1 MQIFTVIFV
10 ISFIGMAQCL
20 SKSDIE
26 RRVLARGWRFAAPT
40 RQLDAPEAPEADADA
55 PRARTF
61 VRQAHLQWEHDE
73 VDSRAVSENVDL
85 DKVDDGGFE
94 RLRRALHSMHPRV
107 SFSSDLPRFGTY
119 NCLFRAQKGLK
130 SSLKWSFPGRS
141 PAVEARSLEVGR
153 RSIIDCGKINNRGS
167 QRCDSYAYRQP

>member
-1 MQIFTVIFV
+1 SALSLPRHLLKATYLQHPVITITMHLTMLILATSV
-10 ISFIGMAQCL
+10 LGFIECL

-40 RQLDAPEAPEADADA
+40 RALDAPDAPEADADA
-55 PRARTF
+55 PRVRTF

-107 SFSSDLPRFGTY
+107 GVRLWKREALPWGVD
-119 NCLFRAQKGLK
+119 Q
-130 SSLKWSFPGRS
+130 
-141 PAVEARSLEVGR
+141 
-153 RSIIDCGKINNRGS
+153 
-167 QRCDSYAYRQP
+167 

>member
-1 MQIFTVIFV
+1 MRGSLEITCNVETREVSNTLHSFDYLH
-10 ISFIGMAQCL
+10 ISILIVLTTFIGMAQCL

-40 RQLDAPEAPEADADA
+40 RQLDAPYAPEADADA

-61 VRQAHLQWEHDE
+61 VRRQAHLQWEHDE

-107 SFSSDLPRFGTY
+107 GVRLWKRETLPWGVD
-119 NCLFRAQKGLK
+119 Q
-130 SSLKWSFPGRS
+130 
-141 PAVEARSLEVGR
+141 
-153 RSIIDCGKINNRGS
+153 
-167 QRCDSYAYRQP
+167 